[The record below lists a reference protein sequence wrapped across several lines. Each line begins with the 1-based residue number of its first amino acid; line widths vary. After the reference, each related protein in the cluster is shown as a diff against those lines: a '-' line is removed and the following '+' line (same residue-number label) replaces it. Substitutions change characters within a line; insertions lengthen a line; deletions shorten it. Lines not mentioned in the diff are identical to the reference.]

1 MRFASVHPFVLLI
14 CVICVIRGPYY
25 LQLFLSHGFTDFVSW
40 HAFVLLICVICV
52 IRGLYSFHLFL
63 SHRFHR
69 FRLLACFCPTY
80 LCNLCNLWAL
90 LPPLILVPKIHS
102 FHRFRH
108 LAFLVLTNPCHP
120 CHLWINSISNQS
132 SAIIPVRLR
141 TSVSSVSS
149 VGLIT
154 STYSCPTDFTDFHRF
169 RLHATPGLVIWV
181 ISFPSYAPSARIH
194 APFSPSPHI
203 FLCCQQYQRVFL
215 ACLQGCHTPRTTRRS
230 PLRYS
235 PWHTMSR

>member
-1 MRFASVHPFVLLI
+1 MGFIPSTYSCPTD
-14 CVICVIRGPYY
+14 
-25 LQLFLSHGFTDFVSW
+25 FTDFHRFRHLAS
-40 HAFVLLICVICV
+40 FFLLICVICV

-80 LCNLCNLWAL
+80 LCNLCHLWAL
-90 LPPLILVPKIHS
+90 LPPIILVPKIHS
-102 FHRFRH
+102 
-108 LAFLVLTNPCHP
+108 
-120 CHLWINSISNQS
+120 
-132 SAIIPVRLR
+132 
-141 TSVSSVSS
+141 
-149 VGLIT
+149 
-154 STYSCPTDFTDFHRF
+154 FHRF

-181 ISFPSYAPSARIH
+181 ISFPSHAPSAQLH
-194 APFSPSPHI
+194 APFSPFPHI